1 MPKPKLFSSQTLST
15 GFPILSTFFGGFF
28 SSVSLLNFSR
38 ISFAPSPP
46 SVPLG
51 LPMRGNE
58 WAYPF
63 TAEAEK
69 EFQRVQRA
77 SQQAL
82 KALPDHRALL
92 DQVYKHGFRP
102 KSAQAGSTIAAREDA
117 VPTSEMMHR

>member
-1 MPKPKLFSSQTLST
+1 
-15 GFPILSTFFGGFF
+15 
-28 SSVSLLNFSR
+28 
-38 ISFAPSPP
+38 
-46 SVPLG
+46 
-51 LPMRGNE
+51 MRGNE
-58 WAYPF
+58 SAYPF

-102 KSAQAGSTIAAREDA
+102 KSAQVGSTIAAREDI